1 MGRFSSWPLL
11 ASQAIDQPGQVS
23 RLYLAGLAAGVEER
37 PHALCGGRPS
47 ERFTEQLVLDP
58 QTRLGSPTAASTARL
73 AVAMTSSGND
83 AILAASVSTNGRS
96 SSGGSARLT

>member
-58 QTRLGSPTAASTARL
+58 QTRHGVTDRGVDGALGRGDD
-73 AVAMTSSGND
+73 VE
-83 AILAASVSTNGRS
+83 RE
-96 SSGGSARLT
+96 